1 MISVKIDT
9 HGCKLNQA
17 DSIQLQK
24 KFTENGY
31 YVDSEVL
38 NPDIYILNSCT
49 VTHVADKKARQA
61 LRKYKKE
68 NPNSLVVLTGCYAQ
82 RDKENLIKTKIAD
95 LIFDNTEKNDIVK
108 NLSFHLDY
116 QVPEI
121 TQDKIMPGTLIDR
134 TRASVK
140 IQEGCNQICAYCI
153 VPKVRGRE
161 ISIDKNIIVKEIN
174 YLHESG
180 FKEIILTGT
189 QLGTY
194 GYETGKENLSKL
206 IQYILDNTKIDRLR
220 ISSIQAHEITLE
232 LLKIYKE
239 NSNRICNHFHLSL
252 QSGSDKI
259 LKSMRRKYTQ
269 SEFMQSVNLIR
280 ANLVNPSIST
290 DVIIGFPDESEDDF
304 KETIKVINHS
314 DFSKIHLFPYS
325 DRPGTSS
332 FYFKDK
338 INAQIKNSRMK
349 FSLELVKNIEY
360 EYRNK
365 MLNQNRNVL
374 WEKSNRNDTETYFGY
389 TEDYLKVMIKSSEK
403 LFNTITNVKLKEI
416 KNELILVTQSII

>member
-1 MISVKIDT
+1 MISVKIET

-82 RDKENLIKTKIAD
+82 RDKENLMKTKIAD

-161 ISIDKNIIVKEIN
+161 KSIDKNIIVNEIN

-232 LLKIYKE
+232 LIKIYKD

-269 SEFMQSVNLIR
+269 SEFMESVNLIR
-280 ANLVNPSIST
+280 SNLINPSIST

-304 KETIKVINHS
+304 KETIKVIHHS

-365 MLNQNRNVL
+365 MLNQSRNVL

-416 KNELILVTQSII
+416 KNDLIFVTQ